1 MNGAPAGPS
10 RGYALASVLFIAGAL
25 ALAAP
30 WLLGVVT
37 IPWDAKAEAWPQFAF
52 LARSLA
58 AGESPFWTPNTF
70 LGHPHIADP
79 QALIFSPSFLA
90 MALLGGRPDFIAA
103 DAVVFAMLILGGL
116 SLMMFFRD
124 RGWRAEGALVAAFAF
139 AFGCS
144 AAWRLQHVGQVTSLC
159 WFAMALTTLS
169 RALDRRSVGWGF
181 ASGVVA
187 GFMALGRDQV
197 GLLCAYAL
205 AILVVWFLIDGEGR
219 LTRLRRALA
228 PLAGG
233 FVGGVIVTAIPI
245 AFSLALA
252 TESNRPAID
261 FAGAGRGSMPPMAL
275 LTGVVANLFGVDGP
289 FEKFWG
295 PPSPAVWGE
304 NDLALARNMAEIYF
318 GALPLAAIVCLGLA
332 RGAARERG
340 AAIFAFLTVVMGL
353 YTVGRYTPF
362 FALVFHLPGVDFYRR
377 PADATFPFGAMLA
390 ILGGYCVHRA
400 FATPARLKPSGLLMF
415 GGLFAACVFVAAD
428 RGHLAQATPA
438 LITGFVFLATALAAL
453 MTLPA
458 LSTRHPAAAL
468 ALLAVVMTL
477 DLATNNKPNESTGL
491 PPQTYEELR
500 FGTRNETITLLK
512 RKLAETAASD
522 RRDRVEL
529 AGLGFEWPN
538 AGLIHDLDND
548 LGYNPVRLKLYTDA
562 THALDQVA
570 EMNQRMF
577 SPLFPSYHS
586 PMANLMGLRWIATG
600 APPATIDKALKP
612 GDLRL
617 VARTADGFVN
627 ENPDALPRVL
637 LPTHAMPADFARL
650 LVDGGMP
657 DIDYRSNVL
666 LDPASPEARADLDA
680 ADKTVDAAPGKA
692 TILAY
697 HNTEIEIAA
706 SAPQG
711 GYVVLNDI
719 WHPWWRAEVD
729 GQPTPILRANVTFR
743 AVRVPP
749 GEHRVRFTFHPFLGL
764 WRFWTGSRQSGL
776 I

>member
-1 MNGAPAGPS
+1 MNGAPAAPP
-10 RGYALASVLFIAGAL
+10 RGYALAMVLFVAGAL

-58 AGESPFWTPNTF
+58 AGESPFWTPNVF
-70 LGHPHIADP
+70 AGHPHIADP

-103 DAVVFAMLILGGL
+103 DGVVFAMLILGGL
-116 SLMMFFRD
+116 SLMLFFRD
-124 RGWRAEGALVAAFAF
+124 RGWRPEGALVAAFAF

-159 WFAMALTTLS
+159 WFAVALMALS
-169 RALDRRSVGWGF
+169 RALDRRSIGWGF
-181 ASGVVA
+181 VSGVVA

-205 AILVVWFLIDGEGR
+205 AIFVVWLALDGEGR
-219 LTRLRRALA
+219 LARLRAAIA

-233 FVGGVIVTAIPI
+233 FVGGLIVTAVPI

-252 TESNRPAID
+252 TESNRPSID

-289 FEKFWG
+289 FDKFWG
-295 PPSPAVWGE
+295 PPSSQIWGE

-318 GALPLAAIVCLGLA
+318 GAVPLAAIFCLGVA
-332 RGAARERG
+332 RGALREKG
-340 AAIFAFLTVVMGL
+340 AAVFAFLTLVMGL
-353 YTVGRYTPF
+353 YTVGRFTPF
-362 FALVFHLPGVDFYRR
+362 FALVFHMPGVDFYRR

-390 ILGGYCVHRA
+390 IVGGYCVHRA
-400 FATPARLKPSGLLMF
+400 FATPARLKPSGLLMV
-415 GGLFAACVFVAAD
+415 GGLFAACVFVAFD
-428 RGHLAQATPA
+428 RDRLAQATPA
-438 LITGFVFLATALAAL
+438 LISAFVFLATALAAL
-453 MTLPA
+453 MTLPR
-458 LSTRHPAAAL
+458 LSMRHPAATL
-468 ALLAVVMTL
+468 ALLAIAMTL

-491 PPQTYEELR
+491 PPQAYDELR
-500 FGTRNETITLLK
+500 FDTRNETIALLK
-512 RKLAETAASD
+512 RKIAEAAAPD

-538 AGLIHDLDND
+538 AGLVHGLDND
-548 LGYNPVRLKLYTDA
+548 LGYNPVRLKLFTDV
-562 THALDQVA
+562 THAIDQVA
-570 EMNQRMF
+570 EMSQRTF

-600 APPATIDKALKP
+600 APPQTIDKTLKP
-612 GDLRL
+612 GDLEL
-617 VARTADGFVN
+617 VAHTADGFVN
-627 ENPDALPRVL
+627 ENPNALPRVL
-637 LPTHAMPADFARL
+637 LPTRAIPADFARMT
-650 LVDGGMP
+650 VEGGMP
-657 DIDYRSNVL
+657 DIDYRANVL
-666 LDPASPEARADLDA
+666 LDANAPEARAALEASGDA
-680 ADKTVDAAPGKA
+680 TDASAGKA
-692 TILAY
+692 TIVSY
-697 HNTEIEIAA
+697 RNTNIDIAA
-706 SAPQG
+706 SAPKG
-711 GYVVLNDI
+711 GFVVLNDV

-729 GQPTPILRANVTFR
+729 GQPAPILRANVLFR

-749 GEHRVRFTFHPFLGL
+749 GEHRVRFTFHPFRGL
-764 WRFWTGSRQSGL
+764 WRFWTGTRPAVL
-776 I
+776 N